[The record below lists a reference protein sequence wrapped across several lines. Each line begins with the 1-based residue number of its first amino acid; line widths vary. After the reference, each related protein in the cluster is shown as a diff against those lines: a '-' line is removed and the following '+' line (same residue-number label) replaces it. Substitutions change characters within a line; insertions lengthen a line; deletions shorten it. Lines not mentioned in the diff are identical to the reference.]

1 MRAQSGS
8 LAKER
13 VAKGSK
19 NIKGQGTGKELL
31 EKPGTEPNSHL
42 RSEQMAMRGYDWSID
57 LPSPNPTLNFFAPL
71 GSSFRNI
78 ILPQRGAFS

>member
-1 MRAQSGS
+1 MRRAGVSRKNGWQ
-8 LAKER
+8 
-13 VAKGSK
+13 KGARTLRAR
-19 NIKGQGTGKELL
+19 GTGKELL

-42 RSEQMAMRGYDWSID
+42 RSERMAMRGYDWSID

-71 GSSFRNI
+71 RSSFRNI